1 MEELSKKEI
10 WFITGSQHLYG
21 PQTLKQVAA
30 DSAEIAAFLDKS
42 SKISQK
48 VVFKPVLTNPESIS
62 QICRAAN
69 NSENCIGLIAWMHT
83 FSPAK
88 MWIGGLSI
96 LNKPFLHFHT
106 QLNRDIP
113 WESID
118 MDFMNLNQSAH
129 GDREF
134 GFIGTR
140 MRLNRKVVVGHYKD
154 NEAIDRIAVWIRA
167 AAAYDDAMNLKIAR
181 FGDNMRDVAVTEGNK
196 VSAQMKMGYSVYGFG
211 IGDLVKAVND
221 VTPASIKNLLAEY
234 GSDYKITKAV
244 AGSETLKEAARIEI
258 GIETFLKS
266 GNFKAF
272 TTTFEDLHGLKQLPG
287 LAVQR
292 LMSKGYG
299 FGAEG
304 DWKTSA
310 LVRSMKVMAHGLKG
324 GTSFMEDY
332 TYHFD
337 PAGMRV
343 LGAHMLEVC
352 PSIASGKPQVE
363 VHQLSI
369 GGKADPARLV
379 FKTASGKGINA
390 SLIDLGNR
398 FRMIVN
404 DVNVVKC
411 PDMPK
416 LPVAS
421 VLWEPMPDLKKG
433 AAAWILSGGAH
444 HTGFSTAIGSEYL
457 EDFSSMLG
465 IEFLLIDKNCDLT
478 GLKKELRWNEIYY
491 HLADGII

>member
-1 MEELSKKEI
+1 MVKINTQEV
-10 WFITGSQHLYG
+10 WFVTGTQHLYG
-21 PQTLKQVAA
+21 TETLKQVAS
-30 DSAEIAAFLDKS
+30 DSAAIASALDLSPEIG
-42 SKISQK
+42 QK
-48 VVFKPVLTNPESIS
+48 VIFKPILTTPDSITEL
-62 QICRAAN
+62 CTEAN
-69 NSENCIGLIAWMHT
+69 NSKACIGLITWMHT

-88 MWIGGLSI
+88 MWIRGLSI

-118 MDFMNLNQSAH
+118 MNFMNLNQSAH

-140 MRLNRKVVVGHYKD
+140 MRLNRKVVVGHYQD
-154 NEAIDRIAVWIRA
+154 PEAIDRIAVWVRA
-167 AAAYDDAMNLKIAR
+167 ASAYNDALNMKIAR

-196 VSAQMKMGYSVYGFG
+196 VSAQIKMGYSVYGFG
-211 IGDLVKAVND
+211 IGDLVKSVNVVSQVAIDRLLEEYSSEYKLTKD
-221 VTPASIKNLLAEY
+221 VS
-234 GSDYKITKAV
+234 GSDA
-244 AGSETLKEAARIEI
+244 LKEAARIEL
-258 GIETFLKS
+258 GMESFLTE

-292 LMSKGYG
+292 LMAKGFG

-304 DWKTSA
+304 DWKTAA
-310 LVRSMKVMAHGLKG
+310 LVRSMKVMASGLKG

-337 PAGMRV
+337 PEGMKV

-352 PSIASGKPQVE
+352 PSIALGKPSVE

-369 GGKADPARLV
+369 GGKEDPARLV
-379 FKTASGKGINA
+379 FKTAPGNAINV
-390 SLIDLGNR
+390 SVIDLGNR

-404 DVNVVKC
+404 EVEVVEC
-411 PDMPK
+411 PDMPN

-421 VLWEPMPDLKKG
+421 VLWKPKPDLKRG
-433 AAAWILSGGAH
+433 AAAWIMAGGAH
-444 HTGFSTAIGSEYL
+444 HTGFSTSINPEYL
-457 EDFSSMLG
+457 EDFAGMMG
-465 IEFLLIDKNCDLT
+465 VEYVLIGKKCDLT
-478 GLKKELRWNEIYY
+478 EFKKELRWNEIYY
-491 HLADGII
+491 HISNGIQ